1 MAVVVRAAAS
11 IVNDTGMRWSILAV
25 VVVVVGVA
33 FWQTPR
39 VARML
44 RKDVELTRR
53 ELPGAALLMPA
64 GKALEEKIAYQ
75 DGGLEIQFG
84 GAGRAKI
91 SWSTSE
97 PLTDSEFETML
108 VRPMQQALSLSIAE
122 RAPVTVVGKPGS
134 RWLLR
139 GEQIDLIVT
148 EWACGKRSFNL
159 IVGARKGASVLE
171 QRIRDSFEC
180 TPDPALDGKARVI
193 GVELDVGP
201 DFGLDGENPL
211 TIVSL
216 DADGLVVSVFTG
228 RESPADAKFD
238 EIMPKLMDG
247 IATGSGVTGTSFK
260 TKMVERGQGGPRK
273 VWSGQGTMDG
283 EPRRMLS
290 TAVVCG
296 ADKYIALYMGDAA
309 KPESRGLDYLLGAR
323 CAKNPKRPPP
333 FDVVARNACAHGD
346 KRGCVSQ
353 N

>member
-1 MAVVVRAAAS
+1 
-11 IVNDTGMRWSILAV
+11 MRWSILAV

-44 RKDVELTRR
+44 RGDVELTRR

-64 GKALEEKIAYQ
+64 GKTLEEKIAYE
-75 DGGLEIQFG
+75 DGSLEIQFG

-91 SWSTSE
+91 SWSTGE
-97 PLTDSEFETML
+97 PLTDGEFETML
-108 VRPMQQALSLSIAE
+108 VKPMQEALGLSVDE
-122 RAPVTVVGKPGS
+122 RGPVKVAGNPGA

-139 GEQIDLIVT
+139 GKQIDLIVSD
-148 EWACGKRSFNL
+148 WACGKRSFNL
-159 IVGARKGASVLE
+159 IVGSRKGASLLE

-180 TPDPALDGKARVI
+180 RPDPALDGKASVI
-193 GVELDVGP
+193 GVEFDVGP

-216 DADGLVVSVFTG
+216 DADGLVVSIFSG

-260 TKMVERGQGGPRK
+260 TKMVKRGPGAPRK
-273 VWSGQGTMDG
+273 VWYGQGTTDG

-333 FDVVARNACAHGD
+333 FDEVARAACARGD
-346 KRGCVSQ
+346 KRGCANQ
-353 N
+353 D